1 MYSMGDVR
9 DLLSGVD
16 SRTWLAHCADP
27 ESVSSTE
34 LVNAAVERSQERE
47 EERGQGWHFLFIL
60 LHVFVKTSD
69 S

>member
-1 MYSMGDVR
+1 VYSRGDVK

-27 ESVSSTE
+27 ESVSSSE
-34 LVNAAVERSQERE
+34 LVNAAVDRSQGRQ
-47 EERGQGWHFLFIL
+47 EERGQGWHSLIIL
-60 LHVFVKTSD
+60 LHVFGKASD